1 MFPQLYTAASGM
13 MAGAQTLEL
22 VSGNLANVHTPGY
35 RADRPMFAEYL
46 SRVAA
51 ARVPG
56 GKPVAPNGVLL
67 FSSWRPDEQGPLHQ
81 TGNDLDMALQGPGW
95 FRIGTRNGERL
106 TRAGLFTR
114 GVDGRLTT
122 EQGHDVLDASG
133 KPIQLPEGR
142 LVVTSDG
149 SVTVGGANVAQLGL
163 AEAPAQ
169 ALLREGETL
178 WAPQGPVKPLTGGA
192 TSIRQGYVEESGVN
206 ATGELV
212 SLITA
217 QRLYEM
223 QQKLLDLT
231 ANTLAR
237 RAIELGEPR

>member
-13 MAGAQTLEL
+13 VAGEQTLEI
-22 VSGNLANVHTPGY
+22 VSGNLANVRTPGY

-46 SRVAA
+46 SQVAA

-56 GKPVAPNGVLL
+56 GRPVAPNGVLL
-67 FSSWRPDEQGPLHQ
+67 ASSWRPEEQGPLRQ
-81 TGNDLDMALQGPGW
+81 TGNDLDLALNGPGW
-95 FRIGTRNGERL
+95 FRIGTKNGERL

-114 GVDGRLTT
+114 GADGRLTT
-122 EQGHDVLDASG
+122 EQGYDVLDTSG
-133 KPIQLPEGR
+133 NPIKLPEGR
-142 LVVTSDG
+142 LVVTPDG
-149 SVTVGGANVAQLGL
+149 SVTVDDAVVAQLGL

-178 WAPQGPVKPLTGGA
+178 WAPQGPVKPLIGGTTRIA
-192 TSIRQGYVEESGVN
+192 QGYLEESGVN
-206 ATGELV
+206 ATSELV
-212 SLITA
+212 NLITA
-217 QRLYEM
+217 QRHYEM

-237 RAIELGEPR
+237 RAIELADVK